1 MNNITLT
8 GIISSIKTEEYNNQI
23 WFSICNNER
32 YIDKDGNK
40 KSVPS
45 FFNVRIQNIKFD
57 IEKYKVGKLITI
69 SGVPKTYNDKNNVP
83 RFYVVAFKINEVVKE
98 TKDEMISYDTD
109 GTMLWNG
116 KRCESKES
124 TPEQIKEMEDML
136 SEFK

>member
-1 MNNITLT
+1 MNKITLT
-8 GIISSIKTEEYNNQI
+8 GIISSVKTEEYNNQI

-45 FFNVRIQNIKFD
+45 FFNVRIQNTKFD

-98 TKDEMISYDTD
+98 TKDEMNSYDTD

-116 KRCESKES
+116 KRCESKEA